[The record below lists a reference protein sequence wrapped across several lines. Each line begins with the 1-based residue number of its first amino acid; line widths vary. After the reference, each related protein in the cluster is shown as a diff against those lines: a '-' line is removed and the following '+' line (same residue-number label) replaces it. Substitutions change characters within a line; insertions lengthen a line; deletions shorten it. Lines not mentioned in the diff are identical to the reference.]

1 MNISYKTSYL
11 RGRARS
17 TNGVRFITKTLYS
30 IFYEKICI
38 IDYFYVYTSKKC
50 DINHHISIFKMM
62 FYISY
67 FSQYYSK

>member
-1 MNISYKTSYL
+1 MIVVRRVS
-11 RGRARS
+11 A
-17 TNGVRFITKTLYS
+17 VRFIINKNVFS

-50 DINHHISIFKMM
+50 DINHYISILKMM
-62 FYISY
+62 FYRPY